1 MPMNELLPK
10 AQAAL
15 ERLDAVCDALPGSLP
30 EALPGAPSMLPCFVR
45 REAVFSAQL
54 GGARLSLPAFLCR
67 EAAANGASNGATP
80 DDLSESLSY
89 VGALEHGLDR
99 LREGAP
105 LDGRLLREV
114 CARLSPPSAASC
126 LTDIEPL
133 LRAARTPALTK
144 AASVHARFS
153 AASRSPTR
161 GTRGTRDAR
170 GNGRIARLLA
180 ALILHHD
187 GPRHRPLPCLSL
199 YFKRH
204 RRRYRELS
212 GDAQSAAGQE
222 NWLAFFCAGVCET
235 ADDAATR
242 AQKLAQLIER
252 DCAHI
257 NAAGV
262 PRSVNVV
269 HAEFCRRPIQTTRGL
284 ANATGYSYPT
294 AQRALQRLSEQH
306 MVHPVDDEQRHRRAF
321 VYTEYLGLLNEE
333 GG

>member
-15 ERLDAVCDALPGSLP
+15 DRLDAVCD
-30 EALPGAPSMLPCFVR
+30 ALPGAPSMLPCFVR

-67 EAAANGASNGATP
+67 EAAANGASNGASP

-89 VGALEHGLDR
+89 VGALEHGLER

-105 LDGRLLREV
+105 LNGRLLREV
-114 CARLSPPSAASC
+114 CAKLSPPPSATSC
-126 LTDIEPL
+126 LSDVESL
-133 LRAARTPALTK
+133 LRDARTPALTK

-153 AASRSPTR
+153 AARRSPTR

-204 RRRYRELS
+204 RRRYHELS

-222 NWLAFFCAGVCET
+222 NWLAFFCAGVRET

-284 ANATGYSYPT
+284 ANAAGYSYPT

-306 MVHPVDDEQRHRRAF
+306 MVHPVDDEQRNRRAF
-321 VYTEYLGLLNEE
+321 VYTEYLRLLNEQ